1 MPNLGPFV
9 ITGLAV
15 GAIYALSGV
24 GLIVLYRTSGVLN
37 FAYGG
42 IGMFGAMVAWQLV
55 QNGSPAWL
63 AWIAAVILAI
73 LFSLLYGRVLA
84 PMLAYRDAVVK
95 AVATLGFALI
105 LLGFARW
112 YWSDDPRQL
121 PLPTDTMGITIGI
134 VRITGT
140 RLLAFALTLLATAGI
155 ALFLNRARIGLS
167 MRALANNRDLSALLG
182 IHVLNVETWAWLISG
197 IMAGISGLLLAD
209 LVRLDS
215 LVLTFLVIPATAAA
229 IVGRMRSL
237 WGTLAGGLLIGLL
250 EALGTPFQAIAPYRS
265 VAPFVVA
272 IVIILWLQRR
282 AGITITG
289 GEQQ

>member
-9 ITGLAV
+9 VTGLAV

-37 FAYGG
+37 FAYGAV
-42 IGMFGAMVAWQLV
+42 GMVGALLAWQLT
-55 QNGSPAWL
+55 QDGTPAWL
-63 AWIAAVILAI
+63 AWLAAI
-73 LFSLLYGRVLA
+73 LVAILLSLFYGRVLA
-84 PMLAYRDAVVK
+84 PMLAYRDTVVK

-121 PLPTDTMGITIGI
+121 PLPTDTMSITLGI
-134 VRITGT
+134 VRVTGT
-140 RLLAFALTLLATAGI
+140 RLLAFALTLAVTAGI
-155 ALFLNRARIGLS
+155 AIFLSRARIGLS

-182 IHVLNVETWAWLISG
+182 IHVLNAETWAWLISG
-197 IMAGISGLLLAD
+197 LMAGISGLLLAD

-229 IVGRMRSL
+229 IVGRLRSL
-237 WGTLAGGLLIGLL
+237 WGTLAGGILIGLL
-250 EALGTPFQAIAPYRS
+250 EALGTPFQAISPYRS

-272 IVIILWLQRR
+272 IVVILWLQRR
-282 AGITITG
+282 AGVTITG
-289 GEQQ
+289 GEK